1 MIDSTL
7 NELFS
12 EILDMSICID
22 GIWYAPLQE
31 TLTTLFTCSIVVA
44 VVWGFVLSIFR
55 MLSDLLYAVSYDLIE
70 AWKNRKQPRD
80 ITDLPG

>member
-1 MIDSTL
+1 MIDST
-7 NELFS
+7 
-12 EILDMSICID
+12 
-22 GIWYAPLQE
+22 
-31 TLTTLFTCSIVVA
+31 
-44 VVWGFVLSIFR
+44 FR